1 MIQLIEN
8 KHPSAHLLDT
18 NARGRKNGPR
28 PAAHDSRAPFRTNNR
43 LKLADV
49 FVRLVP

>member
-18 NARGRKNGPR
+18 NARGHKIERTPS
-28 PAAHDSRAPFRTNNR
+28 AHDRRAPLRANNR
-43 LKLADV
+43 LNLAGV
-49 FVRLVP
+49 FARFVP